1 VTIETMTQSAHA
13 FDPGSRPAPGSPAGP
28 GEGPSGAPADAAPQ
42 PDTGRRRA
50 YRRADSRVVGGVAGG
65 IADHLNVPDKSV
77 RLAFIA
83 ITVFGGFGPLIY
95 AALWFL
101 MPLAPAET
109 LAPGLEAAT
118 RGGRRSARKPKRR
131 AEDVGQLFA
140 LVVLGCGV
148 LLLIQAAGFGI
159 SGKVFWPLVFAV
171 AGLALIWRQADE
183 TKRAEWSKAS
193 PRLPFLGVL
202 IGKGG
207 FGSLVRLTVG
217 LILIGT
223 AITVFLAQS
232 GRLELVDDVLVALLL
247 AVVGIGVIAGPWVHR
262 LTRDL
267 SEERSERIRTQ
278 ERADMAAHLHD
289 SVLQT
294 LALIQKQAGD
304 PRAVVRLARSQER
317 DLRSWLYD
325 EKYEDD
331 QTLSAAAKRA
341 AAEVEDSHGIPVE
354 VVTVGDCP
362 LTESLSAMVRAARES
377 MVNAAK
383 HSGAEKIDVFVE
395 VDGDRA
401 EMFVRDRGK
410 GFDAEAVPD
419 DRLGLRHSVIGRMER
434 HGGRAQVRS
443 GPDTGTE
450 VRLEMDR

>member
-1 VTIETMTQSAHA
+1 MPSN
-13 FDPGSRPAPGSPAGP
+13 PAPGRRPAHRPGP
-28 GEGPSGAPADAAPQ
+28 ARGPSARLPQ
-42 PDTGRRRA
+42 PEAGRRRA
-50 YRRADSRVVGGVAGG
+50 YRRADSRVLGGVAGG

-77 RLAFIA
+77 RLALIA

-101 MPLAPAET
+101 MPLAPAEK
-109 LAPGLEAAT
+109 LAPGLESAT
-118 RGGRRSARKPKRR
+118 RDGRRQPRRKRR

-159 SGKVFWPLVFAV
+159 SGKVFWPLVFAI

-183 TKRAEWSKAS
+183 SQRAEWSKAS

-207 FGSLVRLTVG
+207 FGSLVRLAVG

-294 LALIQKQAGD
+294 LALIQKQASD

-362 LTESLSAMVRAARES
+362 LTESLAAMVRAARES

-443 GPDTGTE
+443 GPETGTE